1 MSRRRVR
8 GARKAEMK
16 AKAMKPDP
24 DQKLRDELIA
34 AGVPSF
40 AVQGERIRSY
50 SSATFADLKERRQV
64 LRVCYPNTVD
74 KWLDEGG
81 PGFEEPQKRAIQH
94 CRTLW
99 ACAGSAGRQVANYGG
114 MATSECGR
122 EWDSLSQTEALAQLA
137 RYRQDIP
144 IVYWR
149 VFENMARDDFG
160 AGEAGKLFAGNTP
173 QRIAHAKSSVGFVA
187 SLIAQWRGF

>member
-1 MSRRRVR
+1 
-8 GARKAEMK
+8 MK
-16 AKAMKPDP
+16 SQ
-24 DQKLRDELIA
+24 DQIKRERLLE
-34 AGVPSF
+34 AGVPAHRVAGS
-40 AVQGERIRSY
+40 GL
-50 SSATFADLKERRQV
+50 ADFCVADFSDIAKHRTERRQV

-74 KWLDEGG
+74 KWLEEGG
-81 PGFEEPQKRAIQH
+81 PGFEEPQKRAITH

-122 EWDSLSQTEALAQLA
+122 EWDSPSQTEALAQLA
-137 RYRQDIP
+137 HYQRDIP

-173 QRIAHAKSSVGFVA
+173 QRIAHAKASVGFVA
-187 SLIAQWRGF
+187 SLIAQWRGY